1 MYTLMQEACTTGQFC
16 QQTHKQGLCKGQHRG
31 DAAEPNSPVQVR
43 PPGDQAKVA
52 HATQAVAG
60 LNQAILRTQAILASS
75 PDPKTRQAAA
85 RALAD
90 YRKQL
95 APHLATMRQQ
105 AAADKQHQTDVVR
118 RRNTAI
124 GDEKQQDRLDKA
136 AAKKKAKAK
145 AKGGGTALKPY
156 QTSTKI

>member
-1 MYTLMQEACTTGQFC
+1 MYTLVQEACTHGQFC
-16 QQTHKQGLCKGQHRG
+16 KETHKPGLCKGQKRG

-60 LNQAILRTQAILASS
+60 LNQAILRTQAIMMSN
-75 PDPKTRQAAA
+75 PDPKTRQAAQ

-95 APHLATMRQQ
+95 TPHLATLRQQQ
-105 AAADKQHQTDVVR
+105 AADRQHQSDVIR

-136 AAKKKAKAK
+136 ATKKRARG
-145 AKGGGTALKPY
+145 KGGGGNTKLKPY